1 MKSELAWLI
10 LMRLPGL
17 QPEHVRALLQV
28 PSAAD
33 LLQHRAR
40 GELARLGWP
49 GQAVRALSAL
59 DMAALERDQAWLQHP
74 GHHLLTLESAHYPPL
89 LAQLPDAPPA
99 LFVAGRTELLASHQ
113 LAVVGSRNPTA
124 AGLANAREFAAFIAA
139 QGVTVT
145 SGLAQGI
152 DGAAHQGAL
161 EQGRTIAVLGT
172 GPDQVYP
179 PGHAALAQRIV
190 EEGALV
196 SELPTGSPPRREN
209 FPRRNRIISGMSLGT
224 LVVEAARRSGSLIT
238 ARLASDQGREV
249 FAIPGSIH
257 NPLSRGCHQ
266 LIRQGAKLVE
276 TAEDIFEELASLA
289 AVASPPGPDSAPA
302 AAPSER
308 DPQYLRLLACL
319 GHDPL
324 PVDELARRT
333 GLTTGELSSMLLILE
348 LEGEVISESGGRF
361 ARAPERG

>member
-1 MKSELAWLI
+1 MKSELTWLT

-17 QPEHVRALLQV
+17 RPEHVRALLAL
-28 PSAAD
+28 PSAAE

-40 GELARLGWP
+40 GELAELGWP
-49 GQAVRALSAL
+49 GEAISAL
-59 DMAALERDQAWLQHP
+59 TSIDGSALERDLAWLQGP
-74 GHHLLTLESAHYPPL
+74 DHHLVTLDSGRYPPL
-89 LAQLPDAPPA
+89 LAHLPDAPAA
-99 LFVAGRTELLASHQ
+99 LFVAGEPGVLTNHQ

-161 EQGRTIAVLGT
+161 EQGHTIAVLGT

-179 PGHAALAQRIV
+179 PGHAELARRIV
-190 EEGALV
+190 EAGALV

-238 ARLASDQGREV
+238 ARLASEQGREV

-276 TAEDIFEELASLA
+276 TAADIFEELAALA
-289 AVASPPGPDSAPA
+289 AVAPPPEPGSAPPVP
-302 AAPSER
+302 APER
-308 DPQYLRLLACL
+308 DPQYRRLLACL

-324 PVDELARRT
+324 PMDELARRT

-361 ARAPERG
+361 ARAPE